1 MRNHLALIVAGVLV
15 FTGCAEPREQSSV
28 DVTPPPEVEVPAQT
42 LYHQAI
48 SVAMDDDAIIS
59 TGVPAVNTLQ
69 SADDSLAQY
78 DPEPAECAGTVD
90 PQYYT
95 TNDLVVGF
103 SSQSGENTHAAQTV
117 VAAAFDTSEDAKNYF
132 NARTAAWRDCD
143 SVDLT
148 IDDTNVLPW
157 TIRQHL
163 CQKPRESTFRSL

>member
-103 SSQSGENTHAAQTV
+103 SSQSGENTMQPRPLLLPHSTPPKMPRTTSTHAPRLGGTAIPLISPSMT
-117 VAAAFDTSEDAKNYF
+117 
-132 NARTAAWRDCD
+132 RT
-143 SVDLT
+143 
-148 IDDTNVLPW
+148 
-157 TIRQHL
+157 
-163 CQKPRESTFRSL
+163 F

>member
-69 SADDSLAQY
+69 SADDSLA
-78 DPEPAECAGTVD
+78 
-90 PQYYT
+90 
-95 TNDLVVGF
+95 
-103 SSQSGENTHAAQTV
+103 
-117 VAAAFDTSEDAKNYF
+117 
-132 NARTAAWRDCD
+132 
-143 SVDLT
+143 
-148 IDDTNVLPW
+148 
-157 TIRQHL
+157 
-163 CQKPRESTFRSL
+163 